1 MLECHKMFNFAEG
14 LGKPSPFTLI
24 NTLNF
29 MDTQQIINL
38 IKDSFETWYSKVFTK
53 ASIVINYS
61 DIQTL
66 AIKAYHTITME
77 VQAISVVDGQVKNTP
92 LIKLTENYNHGVTT
106 EEEAKLG
113 LTKKMLMQM
122 FSYEASKS

>member
-14 LGKPSPFTLI
+14 LGKPSPFSLI

-66 AIKAYHTITME
+66 SIKAYHTITME

-122 FSYEASKS
+122 FSYEASKL

>member
-14 LGKPSPFTLI
+14 LGKPSPFSLI

-77 VQAISVVDGQVKNTP
+77 VQAISVVDGQVRNTP

-122 FSYEASKS
+122 FSYEASKL

>member
-14 LGKPSPFTLI
+14 LGKPSPFSLI

-122 FSYEASKS
+122 FSYEASKL

>member
-1 MLECHKMFNFAEG
+1 
-14 LGKPSPFTLI
+14 
-24 NTLNF
+24 

-77 VQAISVVDGQVKNTP
+77 VQAISVVDGQVKNTS

-113 LTKKMLMQM
+113 LTKKMLMKM
-122 FSYEASKS
+122 FSYEASIL

>member
-1 MLECHKMFNFAEG
+1 
-14 LGKPSPFTLI
+14 
-24 NTLNF
+24 

-38 IKDSFETWYSKVFTK
+38 IKDSFEIWYSKVFTK

-122 FSYEASKS
+122 FSYEASKL

>member
-1 MLECHKMFNFAEG
+1 
-14 LGKPSPFTLI
+14 
-24 NTLNF
+24 

-66 AIKAYHTITME
+66 TIKAYHTITME

-113 LTKKMLMQM
+113 LTKKMLMKM
-122 FSYEASKS
+122 FSYEASIL

>member
-1 MLECHKMFNFAEG
+1 
-14 LGKPSPFTLI
+14 
-24 NTLNF
+24 

-38 IKDSFETWYSKVFTK
+38 IKDSFETWYNKFFTK

-61 DIQTL
+61 DTQTL

-122 FSYEASKS
+122 FSYEASKL